1 MEPMMMLSPSPLANW
16 SIAGQW
22 IDQLPTAVVVVNG
35 PPFRGPLT
43 TCRPRNHQSCHSLP
57 DAIARWHAA
66 ILGYA
71 VLVATERVARQKRH
85 RLTTAELGLISL
97 GGAHVLP

>member
-1 MEPMMMLSPSPLANW
+1 MTPSPSPMVDW

-22 IDQLPTAVVVVNG
+22 IDQLPAAVVVVNG

-43 TCRPRNHQSCHSLP
+43 TCRPRNHQSRHSLP
-57 DAIARWHAA
+57 EAIARWHAA

-71 VLVATERVARQKRH
+71 VLMAIERVARQKRH
-85 RLTTAELGLISL
+85 RLAKAELGLISL
-97 GGAHVLP
+97 GGFHVLP